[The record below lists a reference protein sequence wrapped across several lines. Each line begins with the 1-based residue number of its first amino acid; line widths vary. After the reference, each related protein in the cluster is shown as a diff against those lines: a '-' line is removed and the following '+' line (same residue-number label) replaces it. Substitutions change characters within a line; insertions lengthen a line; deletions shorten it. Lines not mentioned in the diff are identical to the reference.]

1 MAPSKRNYGDT
12 IEALK
17 DIIKESLQNPER
29 KQEFVDE
36 GSVELI
42 IGKEDLLLRVSNDVL
57 KYGYQLLNAQ
67 LEFCLYFFVY
77 TCACSN
83 NLIIVLEDKRSI
95 NTELCTKRNL
105 RVVYCLISMGYTWK

>member
-1 MAPSKRNYGDT
+1 MAPSKRNNGDT

-67 LEFCLYFFVY
+67 LEFSLYFFVY

>member
-42 IGKEDLLLRVSNDVL
+42 IGKEDLLLRVSNGVL

-77 TCACSN
+77 ACACSN
-83 NLIIVLEDKRSI
+83 NSIIVLEDKRSI
-95 NTELCTKRNL
+95 QNFVESVTSAQFTA
-105 RVVYCLISMGYTWK
+105 

>member
-42 IGKEDLLLRVSNDVL
+42 IGKEDLLLWVSNDVL

-77 TCACSN
+77 TYACSN

>member
-42 IGKEDLLLRVSNDVL
+42 IGKEDLLLRVSD
-57 KYGYQLLNAQ
+57 G
-67 LEFCLYFFVY
+67 F
-77 TCACSN
+77 
-83 NLIIVLEDKRSI
+83 
-95 NTELCTKRNL
+95 
-105 RVVYCLISMGYTWK
+105 

>member
-29 KQEFVDE
+29 KQEFVNE

-42 IGKEDLLLRVSNDVL
+42 IGKEDLLLRVSNGFL

-67 LEFCLYFFVY
+67 LEFCLYFFFICMRVFKQLDN
-77 TCACSN
+77 CSGRQ
-83 NLIIVLEDKRSI
+83 KI
-95 NTELCTKRNL
+95 NKHRTLCKA
-105 RVVYCLISMGYTWK
+105 